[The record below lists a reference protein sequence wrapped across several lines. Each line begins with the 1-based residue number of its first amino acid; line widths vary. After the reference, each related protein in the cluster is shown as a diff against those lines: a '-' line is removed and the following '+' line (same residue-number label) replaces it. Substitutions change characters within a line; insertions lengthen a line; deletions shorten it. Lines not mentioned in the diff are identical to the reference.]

1 MNTPARF
8 VYEIMPTPIGDLLVA
23 ADDNGFLRVVEWV
36 DHDDRLRLLFERYY
50 GTGAILAE
58 GKIQPRLVKALKA
71 YFGGEL
77 AAIDELPAKTAGT
90 PFQEDAWR
98 ALRRIPCGKTV
109 SYAEQAQTIGR
120 PKAVRAIGAANG
132 ANLVGVVIPC
142 HRVIGANGSL
152 TGYGGG
158 VDRKRWLLAHEGCQM
173 FLI

>member
-1 MNTPARF
+1 MSTPHHF
-8 VYEIMPTPIGDLLVA
+8 LYEIMATPIGDMLVA
-23 ADDNGFLRVVEWV
+23 ADNDGFLRVIEWV
-36 DHDDRLRLLFERYY
+36 DHEDRLRFLFDRYY
-50 GTGAILAE
+50 GNDANLSE
-58 GKIQPRLVKALKA
+58 GKIHPRLTSALKA
-71 YFGGEL
+71 YFDGDL
-77 AAIDELPAKTAGT
+77 AAIDDLPAKTSGT

-109 SYAEQAQTIGR
+109 SYAEQAQAIGR

-158 VDRKRWLLAHEGCQM
+158 IDRKRWLLAHEGCQK